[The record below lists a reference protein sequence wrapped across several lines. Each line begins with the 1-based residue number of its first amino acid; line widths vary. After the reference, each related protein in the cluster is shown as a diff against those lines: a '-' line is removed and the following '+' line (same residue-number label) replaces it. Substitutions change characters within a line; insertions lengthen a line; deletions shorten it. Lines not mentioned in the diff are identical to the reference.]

1 MGYPCSYCLQATG
14 QQAKCRTIG
23 LAPLPLTSNTHP
35 HGQSEDS
42 HMLWKKGRRSDNVV
56 DARGDD
62 AGGGGGMR
70 FGGGKGL
77 SLTAIILIV
86 GIGWI
91 TGQDPLQI
99 LGQLTGQMTEQSAPA
114 STQTRKA
121 PPANDEGAEFVRSIL
136 GDTEDTWGQI
146 FQQAGRQYKNPT
158 LVLFSNRVNSACG
171 LATSATGPF
180 YCPADQKVYLDMAF
194 FQEMS
199 QRFSAAGDFA
209 QAYVIAHEVGHHV
222 QTLLGVSAKIQTAR
236 QQGRQMEGDGGLL
249 VRQELQADCLAG
261 VWANNAQQRLNWL
274 EPGDI
279 EEALNAANAIGDDRL
294 QQQGQG
300 RVVPDSFTHGT
311 SAQRVRW
318 FKTGFAQGQVGQCD
332 TFAAKTL

>member
-1 MGYPCSYCLQATG
+1 
-14 QQAKCRTIG
+14 
-23 LAPLPLTSNTHP
+23 
-35 HGQSEDS
+35 
-42 HMLWKKGRRSDNVV
+42 MLWKKGRRSDNVV
-56 DARGDD
+56 DARDD
-62 AGGGGGMR
+62 SGGGGGGLR

-86 GIGWI
+86 GIGWA

-99 LGQLTGQMTEQSAPA
+99 LGQLVGQSGQTSAPA
-114 STQTRKA
+114 TTQARKN
-121 PPANDEGAEFVRSIL
+121 PPANDEQAEFVRAIL

-146 FQQAGRQYKNPT
+146 FQQAGRQYQAPK
-158 LVLFSNRVNSACG
+158 LILFRGRVNSACG
-171 LATSATGPF
+171 AATSASGPF
-180 YCPADQKVYLDMAF
+180 YCPADQQVYLDMDF
-194 FQEMS
+194 FREMT

-222 QTLLGVSAKIQTAR
+222 QTLLGVSAKMQAAR

-261 VWANNAQQRLNWL
+261 VWAYHGQKRLNWL
-274 EPGDI
+274 EPGDV

-318 FKTGFAQGQVGQCD
+318 FKTGFSQGQVGQCD
-332 TFAAKTL
+332 TFAAKSL

>member
-1 MGYPCSYCLQATG
+1 
-14 QQAKCRTIG
+14 
-23 LAPLPLTSNTHP
+23 
-35 HGQSEDS
+35 
-42 HMLWKKGRRSDNVV
+42 MLWKKGRRSDNVV
-56 DARGDD
+56 DVRDD
-62 AGGGGGMR
+62 SSGGGGGMR

-77 SLTAIILIV
+77 SLTAIVLIV
-86 GIGWI
+86 GIGWA

-99 LGQLTGQMTEQSAPA
+99 LGQLLGQSSQTSAPA
-114 STQTRKA
+114 TPQARKA
-121 PPANDEGAEFVRSIL
+121 PPANDEQAEFVRAIL

-146 FQQAGRQYKNPT
+146 FQQAGRQYQAPK
-158 LVLFSNRVNSACG
+158 LILFRGRVNSACG
-171 LATSATGPF
+171 AATSASGPF
-180 YCPADQKVYLDMAF
+180 YCPADRQVYLDMDF
-194 FQEMS
+194 FREMA

-222 QTLLGVSAKIQTAR
+222 QTLLGVSAKMQTAR

-261 VWANNAQQRLNWL
+261 VWAYHAQQRLNWL
-274 EPGDI
+274 EPGDV

-318 FKTGFAQGQVGQCD
+318 FKTGFSLGQVGQCD
-332 TFAAKTL
+332 TFAAKSL